1 MIKIS
6 KKFHYLFS
14 SLLFGTITFFSVTGD
29 LGNFLGVRDI
39 FVDVFLSALS
49 GMVFF
54 ASLGALTSIN
64 LK

>member
-6 KKFHYLFS
+6 KKFHYLLS
-14 SLLFGTITFFSVTGD
+14 SLVFGAITTLSITGD
-29 LGNFLGVRDI
+29 LGNFLGVKDI
-39 FVDVFLSALS
+39 FVDILLSILS